1 MANVTLAGTIYKY
14 YPFNDY
20 SLRLLSNGEL
30 YFANPT
36 TEFNDPFDCRVEY
49 AKLNN
54 SERSKSIKSIVDIL
68 PNHFLNETLSEISN
82 LTSRFRV
89 CCFSKIKEN
98 LLMWSHYADK
108 HQGFCV
114 GLKTYTMKNEK
125 KCKKTLFIKL
135 KNIPPNFNPILKV
148 NESDGCYLPIL
159 PVSYRKK
166 TPAPYHILNKNDDDL
181 VEFFLGKGK
190 DWAYE
195 KELRGLMFS
204 KNFNSSNSKG
214 IICNISTSEIKEI
227 ILGVNATKNMI
238 TAIQK
243 IQINAK
249 KFKCE
254 RVKGEYAVKAKE
266 VQYF

>member
-36 TEFNDPFDCRVEY
+36 TEFNDPFDCRVEFET
-49 AKLNN
+49 LNP
-54 SERSKSIKSIVDIL
+54 SQRSKKIENISDVV
-68 PNHFLNETLSEISN
+68 PNPFLNEV
-82 LTSRFRV
+82 TSKITDTPSPFRV
-89 CCFSKIKEN
+89 CCFSKNKEN
-98 LLMWSHYADK
+98 ILMWSHYADK

-135 KNIPPNFNPILKV
+135 NYIPPNFTPIGIPDCFNKL
-148 NESDGCYLPIL
+148 YLPIL
-159 PVSYRKK
+159 QVSYSRK
-166 TPAPYHILNKNDDDL
+166 TPPPYNMLSKNPDDL
-181 VEFFLGKGK
+181 TKFFLYKGE